1 MHDCTCRL
9 FRMPLNNSPNV
20 GRLASGH
27 LPSRIP
33 HDLEGDNSVLT
44 ESTTEKYQQILQS
57 ARQLFESEPDWV
69 TFFREILGVD
79 GVVRR
84 QFTRLEDL
92 TAFEKSTEFDQ
103 IQKWL
108 VKLREQKNST
118 DTESEPT
125 RVITVRLPKSM
136 HEYLRTEAHDLRTSM
151 NKLCISKLLQVIEQ
165 DLIPTERT
173 SGGPSRINKPAPQ
186 PTTAGIGTGIGT
198 SHGTSHIGHTSHAS
212 HTTHVGHSGHS
223 NNPISSTQPTFRSA
237 SGF

>member
-1 MHDCTCRL
+1 
-9 FRMPLNNSPNV
+9 V
-20 GRLASGH
+20 GQVA
-27 LPSRIP
+27 SRIP
-33 HDLEGDNSVLT
+33 HDLEGDIAVLT
-44 ESTTEKYQQILQS
+44 QSTEQYQPILQT
-57 ARQLFESEPDWV
+57 ARQLYESEPDWV

-79 GVVRR
+79 GIVRR

-92 TAFEKSTEFDQ
+92 TAFEKSPEFDQ

-108 VKLREQKNST
+108 VKLREQKNAT

-165 DLIPTERT
+165 DLIPTERAT
-173 SGGPSRINKPAPQ
+173 STPPRTKPAPQ
-186 PTTAGIGTGIGT
+186 PIASSSPSNFGGTQGGTT
-198 SHGTSHIGHTSHAS
+198 SHFGGS
-212 HTTHVGHSGHS
+212 
-223 NNPISSTQPTFRSA
+223 QPTFRSA